1 MEPVLKKEESIY
13 YVDECDIMEF
23 ISINHPMDW
32 NECCEFV
39 IKHSITNDT
48 GRVYWEKKD
57 LIELPQY
64 YNDEQLKWIGA
75 FFDAHPWI
83 EKMMV
88 VFDD

>member
-1 MEPVLKKEESIY
+1 LLNKRGISVSSEAIEADPRKWAIKASESMGVVVLLKGSQT
-13 YVDECDIMEF
+13 VVA
-23 ISINHPMDW
+23 N
-32 NECCEFV
+32 
-39 IKHSITNDT
+39 
-48 GRVYWEKKD
+48 GKD